1 LPASAAPAGARA
13 SDSGALALPLPV
25 LGKRGR
31 EDDAAPGNGGPDPNN
46 GHGAVIVWLV
56 VSTLSTP
63 VVACKLQHSVSVCAD
78 VLTER
83 SSCEYRDD
91 CEWREMKAKEA
102 EDKYV
107 EHKSRQA
114 N

>member
-1 LPASAAPAGARA
+1 MCRTSCSGGAA
-13 SDSGALALPLPV
+13 
-25 LGKRGR
+25 
-31 EDDAAPGNGGPDPNN
+31 
-46 GHGAVIVWLV
+46 IVRLV

-63 VVACKLQHSVSVCAD
+63 VAACKLQHSVSVCAD
-78 VLTER
+78 VLTEC

-107 EHKSRQA
+107 EHKSR
-114 N
+114 